1 MEHENSEVGVQW
13 TGQELYERQ
22 RQVVVARNPA
32 FDVRVAAIGL
42 QAHANVGA
50 VLRVAD
56 AAGCSQV
63 LFVDRQMNVHLNRKA
78 ANISRQSENLVPW
91 LSLTTHEFVEVATAV
106 PATLPPLIAL
116 ELTTA
121 SHNLFTHELP
131 PQCTFVIGSE
141 RDGIPADVLGR
152 CQFAVHIP
160 MYGLNGSMN
169 VTHAL
174 AVALFEHRRRY
185 PPV

>member
-1 MEHENSEVGVQW
+1 MDKEDCKVGRQW
-13 TGQELYERQ
+13 SGQQLYERQ
-22 RQVVVARNPA
+22 KQIVAARDA
-32 FDVRVAAIGL
+32 VFEVRVAAIGI

-50 VLRVAD
+50 ILRVAD

-63 LFVDRQMNVHLNRKA
+63 LFVDRQMNEHLNRKA
-78 ANISRQSENLVPW
+78 ANISRQSENLLPW
-91 LSLTTHEFVEVATAV
+91 LSLTTAQFVDMARA
-106 PATLPPLIAL
+106 LPPLIAL
-116 ELTTA
+116 ELTTT
-121 SHNLFTHELP
+121 SHNLFTCELP

-141 RDGIPADVLGR
+141 RDGVPANVLSL

-169 VTHAL
+169 VTHAM
-174 AVALFEHRRRY
+174 AIALFEHRRRF

>member
-1 MEHENSEVGVQW
+1 MGWQNSETGVQLS
-13 TGQELYERQ
+13 GQELYDRQ
-22 RQVVVARNPA
+22 KQIVAARSAA
-32 FDVRVAAIGL
+32 FDVRVAAIGI

-50 VLRVAD
+50 ILRVAD

-63 LFVDRQMNVHLNRKA
+63 LFVDRQMNAHLNRKA
-78 ANISRQSENLVPW
+78 ANISRQSENLLPW
-91 LSLTTHEFVEVATAV
+91 VSLTTDQFVEMAG
-106 PATLPPLIAL
+106 TLPMLIAL

-121 SHNLFTHELP
+121 SHNLFTCELP

-141 RDGIPADVLGR
+141 RDGVPANVLSL

-169 VTHAL
+169 VTHAMG
-174 AVALFEHRRRY
+174 VALFEHRRRF